1 MRIAMVCMIIY
12 YDHMPFC
19 NDQFAREMKQT
30 TANNKI
36 KPHVV
41 DR

>member
-1 MRIAMVCMIIY
+1 MVCMIIY
-12 YDHMPFC
+12 YDPMSFC

-30 TANNKI
+30 TANSKI